1 MVARIRIGLALGS
14 GVARGWAHLGVL
26 KSLDRLGLVPD
37 VVAGSSIGALV
48 GGFYLAGHAKALE
61 DWARRLTTLRML
73 RYVKLPL
80 TGSGMISG
88 AKLFKEAENYLGDLA
103 IEDLPAQ
110 FVAVATDLWT
120 GHEVWLRDGRLT
132 DAMRASVSLPGI
144 FKPLRI
150 NGHWL
155 VDGALVNPVP
165 VSVCRALGA
174 QMVISIN
181 LNADIMGKAHEE
193 EEEAEGEKG
202 EPSHEK
208 HLLTSSLRHSRHG
221 EPSTFNVMVT
231 SLNIIQDRIA
241 RSRLAGDPPDVTI
254 NPRIGHIGLL
264 EFHRADELI
273 SAGEMAVERA
283 MPEINDAISVFSA
296 LHG

>member
-1 MVARIRIGLALGS
+1 MAHIRIGLALGS

-26 KSLDRLGLVPD
+26 KAIDRLGLVPD

-48 GGFYLAGHAKALE
+48 GGFYLAGHADALE
-61 DWARRLTTLRML
+61 DWARGLTTLKML
-73 RYVKLPL
+73 RYLKLPL
-80 TGSGMISG
+80 NGGMISG
-88 AKLFKEAENYLGDLA
+88 SRLFGEADHYLGDLA
-103 IEDLPAQ
+103 IEDMKTP

-120 GHEVWLRDGRLT
+120 GHEIWLREGRAV
-132 DAMRASVSLPGI
+132 DAMRASLSLPGV
-144 FKPLRI
+144 FKPLRV

-174 QMVISIN
+174 EMVIAVN
-181 LNADIMGKAHEE
+181 LNADIMGKAHEADQPPNE
-193 EEEAEGEKG
+193 NGESGK
-202 EPSHEK
+202 S
-208 HLLTSSLRHSRHG
+208 LSSTFRHG

-241 RSRLAGDPPDVTI
+241 RSRLAGDPPDVSI

-264 EFHRADELI
+264 EFDRADELI
-273 SAGEMAVERA
+273 AIGEQAVDRA
-283 MPEINDAISVFSA
+283 MPEIRDAISVFSA

>member
-1 MVARIRIGLALGS
+1 MARISIGLALGS

-26 KSLDRLGLVPD
+26 RAIERLGLVPD
-37 VVAGSSIGALV
+37 VVAGSSIGSLV
-48 GGFYLAGHAKALE
+48 GGFYLAGHADALE
-61 DWARRLTTLRML
+61 TWARRLNRLRML
-73 RYVKLPL
+73 RYLKLPL
-80 TGSGMISG
+80 TGGMISG
-88 AKLFKEAENYLGDLA
+88 SKLFNEAEAYLGDMA
-103 IEDLPAQ
+103 IENLRAP

-120 GHEVWLRDGRLT
+120 GHEVWLREGKLT
-132 DAMRASVSLPGI
+132 DAMRASLSLPGV

-174 QMVISIN
+174 QMVIAVN
-181 LNADIMGKAHEE
+181 LNSDIMGKAHERDDQP
-193 EEEAEGEKG
+193 EEAVETNGKDEL
-202 EPSHEK
+202 EDV
-208 HLLTSSLRHSRHG
+208 LTTSLRHSRHG

-231 SLNIIQDRIA
+231 SLNIIQDRIG
-241 RSRLAGDPPDVTI
+241 RSRLAGDPPDVSI

-264 EFHRADELI
+264 EFDKADELI
-273 SAGEMAVERA
+273 RAGETAVARA
-283 MPEINDAISVFSA
+283 MPEIQDAIAVFSK

>member
-1 MVARIRIGLALGS
+1 MARIRIGLALGS

-26 KSLDRLGLVPD
+26 KAIDRLGLVPD
-37 VVAGSSIGALV
+37 IVAGSSIGSLV
-48 GGFYLAGHAKALE
+48 GGFYLAGHADVLE
-61 DWARRLTTLRML
+61 AWARRLNTLRIL
-73 RYVKLPL
+73 RYLKLPL
-80 TGSGMISG
+80 TGGMVSGSR
-88 AKLFKEAENYLGDLA
+88 LFAEAEAYLGDLP
-103 IEDLPAQ
+103 IEQLRAP

-120 GHEVWLRDGRLT
+120 GHEIWLREGKLT
-132 DAMRASVSLPGI
+132 DAMRASLSLPGV

-174 QMVISIN
+174 QMVIAVN
-181 LNADIMGKAHEE
+181 LNSDIMGKAHEKDE
-193 EEEAEGEKG
+193 SAENDQQNNGTNGKDRG
-202 EPSHEK
+202 
-208 HLLTSSLRHSRHG
+208 LATSLRHLRHG

-241 RSRLAGDPPDVTI
+241 RSRLAGDPPDVSI
-254 NPRIGHIGLL
+254 NPRIGHVGLL
-264 EFHRADELI
+264 EFDKADELI
-273 SAGEMAVERA
+273 RAGETAVERA
-283 MPEINDAISVFSA
+283 MPEIQDALDVFSA